1 MYYSYYKQL
10 LNAPSLSY
18 GLEQLQMDN
27 LTESTSTINILQR
40 YKTCFL
46 SCHHYTALLRFNIYQ
61 EMVLAALYNTY
72 NFRLSPIMFYT
83 YSVFSLQGLYLSAL
97 YLLTWSLSGSW
108 LAGVLTTIT
117 INRYNMVDDGFYNL
131 IWVVL

>member
-1 MYYSYYKQL
+1 
-10 LNAPSLSY
+10 
-18 GLEQLQMDN
+18 
-27 LTESTSTINILQR
+27 
-40 YKTCFL
+40 
-46 SCHHYTALLRFNIYQ
+46 
-61 EMVLAALYNTY
+61 MVLAALYNTY
-72 NFRLSPIMFYT
+72 TFRLSPIMFYT

-117 INRYNMVDDGFYNL
+117 VTINRYYLVDDGFYYF